1 MVAEVAVCDCE
12 MVAFPATT
20 CPFIGS
26 ANFGK
31 LRTAGFANTAVDVRI
46 EMKKKACE
54 IFPANAAFTK
64 QFFNDVFNERS
75 DLSLRLFS
83 TTDSGLFL
91 ENEFSQT
98 LMFIGISRR
107 EYVLEAP
114 KLQAP

>member
-1 MVAEVAVCDCE
+1 MVAEFAVCDCE

-20 CPFIGS
+20 CPFVGS

-31 LRTAGFANTAVDVRI
+31 LVTEGFAMTAVDIRI
-46 EMKKKACE
+46 EIKKKAYE

-83 TTDSGLFL
+83 TTDSGF
-91 ENEFSQT
+91 
-98 LMFIGISRR
+98 
-107 EYVLEAP
+107 Y
-114 KLQAP
+114 